1 MKIKNHTPS
10 HKVKHSKSLLSSTIE
25 YIKNEYY
32 NDEKL
37 AIQSNKIINK
47 KGKEKGTKNKNI
59 KKIQNSNLNSKN
71 LEMNTEQ
78 INQKKSKP

>member
-47 KGKEKGTKNKNI
+47 K
-59 KKIQNSNLNSKN
+59 
-71 LEMNTEQ
+71 
-78 INQKKSKP
+78 